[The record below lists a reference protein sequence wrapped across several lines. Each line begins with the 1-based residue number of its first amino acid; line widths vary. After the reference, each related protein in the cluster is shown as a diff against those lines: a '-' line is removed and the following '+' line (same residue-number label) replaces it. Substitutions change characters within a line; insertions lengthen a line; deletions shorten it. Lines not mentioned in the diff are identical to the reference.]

1 MEGIEEEGGLDNET
15 MAKKM
20 AKKGKRVLKKDGTSL
35 AQMEEELGLEFI
47 EPVVP
52 RLLEEVK
59 SNILETALLRWKLE
73 DSQKGWRQ
81 KESKRTTRRKG
92 EAGNEEI
99 KDS

>member
-1 MEGIEEEGGLDNET
+1 MDNET